1 LLPKISCLAKIG
13 AWSRFSALTAKR
25 MKSAPGGNQASSE
38 QSKRCGKKD
47 EATQTGIEIWWRCWR
62 MACGA
67 TIASAIRLR
76 KEASSLIRNT
86 FFQGFPVTFSIVQ
99 YMFYTAVSKTKS
111 RINFF

>member
-1 LLPKISCLAKIG
+1 
-13 AWSRFSALTAKR
+13 
-25 MKSAPGGNQASSE
+25 
-38 QSKRCGKKD
+38 
-47 EATQTGIEIWWRCWR
+47 

-111 RINFF
+111 RINFFKKIY